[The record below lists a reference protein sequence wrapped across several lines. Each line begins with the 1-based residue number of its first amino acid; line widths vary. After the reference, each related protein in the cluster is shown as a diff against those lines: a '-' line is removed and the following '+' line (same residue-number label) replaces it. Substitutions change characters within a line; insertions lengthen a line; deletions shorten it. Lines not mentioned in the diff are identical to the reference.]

1 MVADHVD
8 VYSHSAS
15 DNTTYCWSS
24 QGYVFLIIFL
34 FLLCDIII
42 NSYYIHII
50 FSWFSLG
57 EYEITKS
64 TDAPRG
70 TTIVLHLKEDQ
81 KKYAI
86 DQTVQRIIKK
96 YSNFVNHTIRLN
108 GNEVNTVRAIWAMDK
123 SSITE
128 QQYLDFYHFVGQG

>member
-1 MVADHVD
+1 M
-8 VYSHSAS
+8 
-15 DNTTYCWSS
+15 
-24 QGYVFLIIFL
+24 
-34 FLLCDIII
+34 
-42 NSYYIHII
+42 
-50 FSWFSLG
+50 
-57 EYEITKS
+57 
-64 TDAPRG
+64 
-70 TTIVLHLKEDQ
+70 LHLKEDQ